1 MNKEPINFDLIVIGS
16 GSGLDVANAAAKQ
29 GLSVALIEKD
39 RMGGTCLN
47 RGCIPSKL
55 LIHSA
60 DIMESIG
67 RCETFGIIIGGTV
80 SIDFKKMVSR
90 VTSIIDSH
98 SEGIKDAY
106 NGADNPRIFYSE
118 CKFIG
123 SKELLLKG
131 TDTLLQS
138 SSTTRKR
145 TKRRPIGRS
154 SGNQRITGNKILIA
168 SGSRPRIPKIRG
180 LDASG
185 FITSDEALRLKE
197 QPANLTIIGGGYIC
211 CELAHFFGSL
221 GTIVNIIQTQNKLI
235 PTEDEDIS
243 KKLTDIFSKKYNV
256 YLGYSTDSVSKVKSQ
271 TRRAFQNNNVT
282 AGTDDSK
289 IYRVVAKNNES
300 GNAIKIESD
309 QLLVAVGRI
318 PNSDTLDL
326 GKTGVILDEKGYV
339 LTDEFLQ
346 TNIQDIY
353 SLGDVVGRYPFKHSA
368 NLEALYAT
376 HNIIHGQ
383 DRIPVDYAAIP
394 HAIFTSPQIAA
405 VGVTEQSLKQQGKKE
420 NKDYLKSIYPF
431 INTGM
436 GLAIEDHEGFVKFL
450 VDKESRKILGCHI
463 IGTDAAVLIHE
474 VVLAM
479 KTSDS
484 MGNFG
489 TIDNI
494 NRTVHVHP
502 ALSEVVAKSA
512 SQI

>member
-1 MNKEPINFDLIVIGS
+1 MIKDSNNFDLIVIGS
-16 GSGLDVANAAAKQ
+16 GSGLDVANAAAKT

-60 DIMESIG
+60 DVLELI
-67 RCETFGIIIGGTV
+67 RQCETFGITIRGKV
-80 SIDFKKMVSR
+80 LIDFEKIVSR
-90 VTSIIDSH
+90 VISIVDSH
-98 SEGIKDAY
+98 SEEIKEAY
-106 NGADNPRIFYSE
+106 NRVNNPRVFYNE
-118 CKFIG
+118 CMFIG

-131 TDTLLQS
+131 IDTFPPSGRITGQGN
-138 SSTTRKR
+138 KR
-145 TKRRPIGRS
+145 HSYSRNA
-154 SGNQRITGNKILIA
+154 GNQRITGRKVLIA
-168 SGSRPRIPKIRG
+168 SGSRPRIPKIKG
-180 LDASG
+180 LNVSG
-185 FITSDEALRLKE
+185 FITSDQALRLKK
-197 QPANLTIIGGGYIC
+197 QPVNLTIIGGGYIC

-221 GTIVNIIQTQNKLI
+221 GTKINIIQIQNKLI
-235 PTEDEDIS
+235 PNEDEDIS
-243 KKLTDIFSKKYNV
+243 KKLTDLFSKKYNV
-256 YLGYSTDSVSKVKSQ
+256 YLGYFTELVSKV
-271 TRRAFQNNNVT
+271 NNPNRVT
-282 AGTDDSK
+282 LENNSEITGSDNSK
-289 IYRVVAKNNES
+289 IYRVTAKNNES
-300 GNAIKIESD
+300 GSTIKVESD
-309 QLLVAVGRI
+309 QLLIAVGRI

-326 GKTGVILDEKGYV
+326 GKTGVKLDERGYV

-353 SLGDVVGRYPFKHSA
+353 SLGDVVGRYTFKHSA
-368 NLEALYAT
+368 NLEALYAI

-383 DRIPVDYAAIP
+383 DKIPVDYAAIP

-463 IGTDAAVLIHE
+463 IGTDAPVLIHE
-474 VVLAM
+474 VAVAM

-484 MGNFG
+484 MGNVG

-494 NRTVHVHP
+494 NRAVHVHP
-502 ALSEVVAKSA
+502 ALSEVVARAA

>member
-1 MNKEPINFDLIVIGS
+1 MIKESITFDLIVIGS
-16 GSGLDVANAAAKQ
+16 GSGLDVANAAAKN
-29 GLSVALIEKD
+29 GLSVALVEKN

-60 DIMESIG
+60 DIMESI
-67 RCETFGIIIGGTV
+67 RQWETFGITISGKV
-80 SIDFKKMVSR
+80 SIDFEKIVSR
-90 VTSIIDSH
+90 ATSIINSQ
-98 SEGIKDAY
+98 SEEIKEAY
-106 NGADNPRIFYSE
+106 NRVDNPRIFHSE
-118 CKFIG
+118 CKFVG
-123 SKELLLKG
+123 KKQLLLKE
-131 TDTLLQS
+131 TDPFLHS
-138 SSTTRKR
+138 SSTTRKG
-145 TKRRPIGRS
+145 TQSGANGR
-154 SGNQRITGNKILIA
+154 GPKNLRITANKILIA
-168 SGSRPRIPKIRG
+168 SGSMPRIPKIRG

-197 QPANLTIIGGGYIC
+197 QPATLTIVGGGYVC

-221 GTIVNIIQTQNKLI
+221 GTIVNIIQIQNRLI

-243 KKLTDIFSKKYNV
+243 KKLTEIFSKKYNV
-256 YLGYSTDSVSKVKSQ
+256 YLGYSTDSVSKVNGK
-271 TRRAFQNNNVT
+271 TRRTLKSNNENAV
-282 AGTDDSK
+282 ADDSK
-289 IYRVVAKNNES
+289 IYRVIAKNNKS
-300 GNAIKIESD
+300 GGAIKVESE
-309 QLLVAVGRI
+309 QLLIAVGRI

-326 GKTGVILDEKGYV
+326 EETGVKLDEKGYV
-339 LTDEFLQ
+339 LTDGFLQ
-346 TNIQDIY
+346 TNVQDIY

-368 NLEALYAT
+368 NLEALYAA

-383 DRIPVDYAAIP
+383 DKIQVDYTAIP

-405 VGVTEQSLKQQGKKE
+405 VGVSEQSLKQQGKKE
-420 NKDYLKSIYPF
+420 NKDYLKSIHPF

-436 GLAIEDHEGFVKFL
+436 GLTIEDHEGFVKFL

-463 IGTDAAVLIHE
+463 IGTDASVLIHE

-484 MGNFG
+484 RGNIG

-494 NRTVHVHP
+494 NRAVHVHP
-502 ALSEVVAKSA
+502 ALSEVVAKAA